1 MADEPTPETGDDDT
15 AETAEDTDTD
25 TGDDKA
31 KPSRRSGGLQAA
43 LHKANAEAA
52 KYRTEA
58 AALKKQLDDSQ
69 SKTKSE
75 MDKLIGRF
83 DAMEERATKAERKAL
98 VAEIGEEHGLTA
110 AQASRLRGDTREE
123 LVADAEELRETFGVK
138 AKPKPKAS
146 DESDAGDEADG
157 KAKANGK
164 DDGAKPSLGRP
175 KEKLRGGASPPDT
188 EEAVDPA
195 KLAKSILESS
205 F

>member
-1 MADEPTPETGDDDT
+1 MADKDTPETGDDET
-15 AETAEDTDTD
+15 AETADDTETAEE
-25 TGDDKA
+25 A
-31 KPSRRSGGLQAA
+31 KPRGRGLSAA
-43 LHKANAEAA
+43 LKKANNEAA
-52 KYRTEA
+52 KYRAEA
-58 AALKKQLDDSQ
+58 AALKKQLDDDKAATQ
-69 SKTKSE
+69 SE

-83 DAMEERATKAERKAL
+83 DVMEERATKAERKAL

-138 AKPKPKAS
+138 SKAKPKAS
-146 DESDAGDEADG
+146 DESDPDGDEPSDG
-157 KAKANGK
+157 KPRGK
-164 DDGAKPSLGRP
+164 DDDAKPSVGRP

-188 EEAVDPA
+188 EETVDPA